1 MELWEQSGESTAYI
15 VNSLAGEAVKPGDLG
30 REPEKPGKHCYEWLG
45 GDHES
50 LNISNGRK
58 HEDLKAELQ
67 GTAETE
73 FDRWKDKWEPKR
85 LSD

>member
-1 MELWEQSGESTAYI
+1 MARG
-15 VNSLAGEAVKPGDLG
+15 
-30 REPEKPGKHCYEWLG
+30 G

-73 FDRWKDKWEPKR
+73 FDRWKDK
-85 LSD
+85 